1 MIGCASAMAVCGR
14 AAAFFVHRE
23 TQHIVSGLQ
32 AYACLPTVVKKCAEP
47 KTVQ

>member
-1 MIGCASAMAVCGR
+1 MDVCEQ
-14 AAAFFVHRE
+14 AAAVFVDRE

-32 AYACLPTVVKKCAEP
+32 AYDCLPTVVKKCAEL